1 MTDLTLQAIRP
12 VIRRA
17 LKEDAALWDITSR
30 SVIPKDLVIR
40 ARIIARARG
49 IAAGITAAGLAFT
62 AVDSRVKWKQRI
74 RSGAAVAPGSVIL
87 TVEGRAWSIFSA
99 ERVALN
105 FLGHLSG
112 IATLTGEFVRRIKG
126 TRAKI
131 LDTRKTLPGLRAL
144 EKYAVAAGGGANHRA
159 TLQEAVLIKT
169 NHLKAMQRAAAAPRS
184 PLPIQVALQ
193 LARRQHPGQVIQIEV
208 TNLRELTAALTG
220 KPDAVLLDNWM
231 VPAITR
237 AVKLRGRK
245 SRKPLLEVSGGVTL
259 DNVAAIAKTGVD
271 RISIGR
277 LTHSAPSL
285 DVSLTVD
292 GS

>member
-17 LKEDAALWDITSR
+17 LKEDAAFWDITSR
-30 SVIPKDLVIR
+30 SVVPRHLMIR
-40 ARIIARARG
+40 ARVIAKARG
-49 IAAGITAAGLAFT
+49 IAAGVSVAGLTFR
-62 AVDSRVKWKQRI
+62 AVDSRVNWKQRV
-74 RSGAAVAPGSVIL
+74 RSGAAVTPGAVIL

-112 IATLTGEFVRRIKG
+112 IATLTAEFVRRVKG

-144 EKYAVAAGGGANHRA
+144 QKYAVAAGGGVNHRA

-169 NHLKAMQRAAAAPRS
+169 NHLKAMRLAAAAPRAQS
-184 PLPIQVALQ
+184 PIQVALQ
-193 LARRQHPGQVIQIEV
+193 LARRQHPGQFIQVEV
-208 TNLRELTAALTG
+208 TNLRELAAALAG
-220 KPDAVLLDNWM
+220 KPDAVLLDNWA
-231 VPAITR
+231 VPAIAK
-237 AVKLRGRK
+237 AVKLRGRN
-245 SRKPLLEVSGGVTL
+245 SRTPLLEVSGSVTL

-285 DVSLTVD
+285 DVSLSID
-292 GS
+292 AS